1 MDRDPE
7 RVEGKPLN
15 AGDRGWRGII
25 GNQVCQLTSR
35 KDQPYRS
42 LQSRDSNLQRN
53 KQTKDAHR
61 WRIYMFAQQTIVQKC
76 F

>member
-25 GNQVCQLTSR
+25 RDQVCQLTSR
-35 KDQPYRS
+35 KDQPYGS
-42 LQSRDSNLQRN
+42 PESTDSNLQRN
-53 KQTKDAHR
+53 KQTKDAYR
-61 WRIYMFAQQTIVQKC
+61 WRIYKFAQ
-76 F
+76 